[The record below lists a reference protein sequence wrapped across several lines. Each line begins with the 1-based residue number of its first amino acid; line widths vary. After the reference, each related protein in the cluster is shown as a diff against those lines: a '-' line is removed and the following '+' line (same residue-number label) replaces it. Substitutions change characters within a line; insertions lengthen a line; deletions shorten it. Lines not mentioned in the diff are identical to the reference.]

1 MRYFSLI
8 IILQSVI
15 YCMKYDL
22 QEMQLGKRGSDYR
35 AWIYFT
41 DKNGSVSTS
50 IDQKAVDR
58 RIKNGVLGKAS
69 WFDLSVSPVYV
80 DQISSL
86 GVTIKNKSRWL
97 NAISVICSLNDLE
110 TIMAFPFVDNI
121 KPVIGYKNETH
132 QEYVDISPLS
142 RDFDYGNAQEQI
154 EQINVYELH
163 EQGFTGEGV
172 RILLLDTGFD
182 LTHDALSNINVI
194 AQWDVINDDDETANE
209 TDEEDADGQDY
220 HGTAVLST
228 IAANTPGEL
237 IGVAFDSEFLLAKTE
252 DVTQEIQ
259 QEEDNYVA
267 GLEWGEANGADVVST
282 SLGYLDWYE
291 YSDMDGNTAV
301 TTIGVDIA
309 VGLGMVCV
317 TAAGN
322 SGNDDWYYIIA
333 PADADSVI
341 SVGAVWDNGDIASF
355 SSHGP
360 TADGRIKP
368 EVCARGRQT
377 WCINP
382 NSTTNYSQLSG
393 TSLACPLVGGV
404 AALIIQARPEWTAMQ
419 VREAIMMTASM
430 ADSANNTYGYGI
442 VNAGNAI
449 NYEITNSLDGQEL
462 LPYNYNL
469 IKAYPNPFNPS
480 IKIEIKIGSSH
491 DLEVDVY
498 SHDGSFISNIFDG
511 KTIGN
516 VQKLKWEPSKLAS
529 GVYIIR
535 ARYNGKFG
543 YKKVTYIK

>member
-41 DKNGSVSTS
+41 DKNGSVYTP

-97 NAISVICSLNDLE
+97 NAISVLCSLNDLE

-154 EQINVYELH
+154 EQINVHELH

-237 IGVAFDSEFLLAKTE
+237 IGVAFDSEFLL
-252 DVTQEIQ
+252 
-259 QEEDNYVA
+259 
-267 GLEWGEANGADVVST
+267 
-282 SLGYLDWYE
+282 
-291 YSDMDGNTAV
+291 
-301 TTIGVDIA
+301 
-309 VGLGMVCV
+309 
-317 TAAGN
+317 
-322 SGNDDWYYIIA
+322 
-333 PADADSVI
+333 
-341 SVGAVWDNGDIASF
+341 
-355 SSHGP
+355 
-360 TADGRIKP
+360 
-368 EVCARGRQT
+368 
-377 WCINP
+377 
-382 NSTTNYSQLSG
+382 
-393 TSLACPLVGGV
+393 
-404 AALIIQARPEWTAMQ
+404 
-419 VREAIMMTASM
+419 
-430 ADSANNTYGYGI
+430 
-442 VNAGNAI
+442 
-449 NYEITNSLDGQEL
+449 
-462 LPYNYNL
+462 
-469 IKAYPNPFNPS
+469 
-480 IKIEIKIGSSH
+480 
-491 DLEVDVY
+491 
-498 SHDGSFISNIFDG
+498 
-511 KTIGN
+511 
-516 VQKLKWEPSKLAS
+516 
-529 GVYIIR
+529 
-535 ARYNGKFG
+535 
-543 YKKVTYIK
+543 

>member
-1 MRYFSLI
+1 
-8 IILQSVI
+8 
-15 YCMKYDL
+15 MKYDL
-22 QEMQLGKRGSDYR
+22 QDLQLGKRGSDYR

-41 DKNGSVSTS
+41 DKNGSVSTP

-58 RIKNGVLGKAS
+58 RIKNGALDNGS
-69 WFDLSVSPVYV
+69 WYDLSVSPNYV

-86 GVTIKNKSRWL
+86 GITIKNKSRWL
-97 NAISVICSLNDLE
+97 NAISVFCSLNDLE
-110 TIMAFPFVDNI
+110 MINAFPFVDKI
-121 KPVIGYKNETH
+121 EPVIGYKNKTH

-142 RDFDYGNAQEQI
+142 RDFDYGNAQDQI
-154 EQINVYELH
+154 EQINVHELH

-182 LTHDALSNINVI
+182 LTHDALSNINVV

-209 TDEEDADGQDY
+209 TNEEDDEGQDY

-237 IGVAFDSEFLLAKTE
+237 MGVAFDSEFLLAKTE
-252 DVTQEIQ
+252 DVTQEIE

-341 SVGAVWDNGDIASF
+341 AVGAVWDNGDIASF

-393 TSLACPLVGGV
+393 TSLACPLVGGA

-449 NYEITNSLDGQEL
+449 HHEVTTSLDDQEL
-462 LPYNYNL
+462 LPKNYNL

-480 IKIEIKIGSSH
+480 INIEIKIGSSQ

-498 SHDGSFISNIFDG
+498 SYDGSYISNIFNS

-529 GVYIIR
+529 GIYIIR
-535 ARYNGKFG
+535 ARYNGNFV

>member
-1 MRYFSLI
+1 MRYFSLVLI
-8 IILQSVI
+8 FQSVV

-22 QEMQLGKRGSDYR
+22 QDLQLGKRGSDYR

-41 DKNGSVSTS
+41 DKNGSVSAS

-58 RIKNGVLGKAS
+58 RIKNGALENGS
-69 WFDLSVSPVYV
+69 WYDLSVSQNYV

-86 GVTIKNKSRWL
+86 GITIKNKSRWL
-97 NAISVICSLNDLE
+97 NAISVFCSLNDLE
-110 TIMAFPFVDNI
+110 MINAFPFVDKI
-121 KPVIGYKNETH
+121 EPVIGYKNKTH

-142 RDFDYGNAQEQI
+142 RDFDYGNAQDQI
-154 EQINVYELH
+154 EQINVHELH

-182 LTHDALSNINVI
+182 LTHDALSNINVV

-209 TDEEDADGQDY
+209 TNEEDDEGQDY

-237 IGVAFDSEFLLAKTE
+237 MGVAFDSEFLLAKTE
-252 DVTQEIQ
+252 DVTQEIE

-341 SVGAVWDNGDIASF
+341 AVGAVWDNGDIASF

-393 TSLACPLVGGV
+393 TSLACPLVGGA

-449 NYEITNSLDGQEL
+449 HHEVTTSLDDQEL
-462 LPYNYNL
+462 FPKNYNL

-480 IKIEIKIGSSH
+480 INIEIKIGSSQ

-498 SHDGSFISNIFDG
+498 SYDGSYISNIFNS

-529 GVYIIR
+529 GIYIIR
-535 ARYNGKFG
+535 ARYNGNFV

>member
-1 MRYFSLI
+1 MRYFSLVLI
-8 IILQSVI
+8 FQSVI

-22 QEMQLGKRGSDYR
+22 QDLQLGKRGSDYR

-41 DKNGSVSTS
+41 DKNGSVSTP

-58 RIKNGVLGKAS
+58 RIKNGALDNGS
-69 WFDLSVSPVYV
+69 WYDLSVSPNYV

-86 GVTIKNKSRWL
+86 GITIKNKSRWL
-97 NAISVICSLNDLE
+97 NAISVFCSLNDLE
-110 TIMAFPFVDNI
+110 MINAFPFVDKI
-121 KPVIGYKNETH
+121 EPVIGYKNKTH

-142 RDFDYGNAQEQI
+142 RDFDYGNAQDQI
-154 EQINVYELH
+154 EQINVHELH

-182 LTHDALSNINVI
+182 LTHDALSNINVV

-209 TDEEDADGQDY
+209 TNEEDDEGQDY

-237 IGVAFDSEFLLAKTE
+237 MGVAFDSEFLLAKTE
-252 DVTQEIQ
+252 DVTQEIE

-341 SVGAVWDNGDIASF
+341 AVGAVWDNGDIASF

-393 TSLACPLVGGV
+393 TSLACPLVGGA
-404 AALIIQARPEWTAMQ
+404 AALIIQARPAWTAMQ

-449 NYEITNSLDGQEL
+449 HHEVTTSLDDQEL
-462 LPYNYNL
+462 FPKNYNL

-480 IKIEIKIGSSH
+480 INIEIKIGSSQ

-498 SHDGSFISNIFDG
+498 SYDGSYISNIFNS

-529 GVYIIR
+529 GIYIIR
-535 ARYNGKFG
+535 ARYNGNFV

>member
-8 IILQSVI
+8 LIFQSVI

-22 QEMQLGKRGSDYR
+22 QDLQLGKRGSDYR

-41 DKNGSVSTS
+41 DKNGSVSTP

-58 RIKNGVLGKAS
+58 RIKNGALDNGS
-69 WFDLSVSPVYV
+69 WYDLSVSPNYV

-86 GVTIKNKSRWL
+86 GITIKNKSRWL
-97 NAISVICSLNDLE
+97 NAISVFCSLNDLE
-110 TIMAFPFVDNI
+110 IINAFPFVDKI
-121 KPVIGYKNETH
+121 EPVIGYKNKTH

-142 RDFDYGNAQEQI
+142 RDFDYGYAQDQI
-154 EQINVYELH
+154 EQINVHELH

-182 LTHDALSNINVI
+182 LTHNALSNINVV

-209 TDEEDADGQDY
+209 TNEEDDEGQDY

-237 IGVAFDSEFLLAKTE
+237 MGVAFDSEFLLAKTE
-252 DVTQEIQ
+252 DVTQEIE

-341 SVGAVWDNGDIASF
+341 AVGAVWDNGDIASF

-393 TSLACPLVGGV
+393 TSLACPLIGGA

-449 NYEITNSLDGQEL
+449 HHEVTTSLDDQEL
-462 LPYNYNL
+462 LPKNYNL

-480 IKIEIKIGSSH
+480 INIEIKIGSSQ

-498 SHDGSFISNIFDG
+498 SYDGSYISNIFNS

-529 GVYIIR
+529 GIYIIR
-535 ARYNGKFG
+535 ARYNGNFV